1 MRREE
6 IERLLP
12 HRDSMLLLDRL
23 ERNGD
28 YAEGELNIQ
37 GTEWFLNGHFPG
49 FPVVPGVIQCEI
61 LAQSACALIPAL
73 SEDNA
78 RIPMYTGLDKVRFR
92 APVYPGDC
100 FRTRCRI
107 TRSKANFYFIE
118 GKGYVG
124 DRLCISAEFSFAIVE
139 KKDVFKNT
147 DC

>member
-1 MRREE
+1 MNREE
-6 IERLLP
+6 IKRLLP

-28 YAEGELNIQ
+28 TAEGELDIKGN
-37 GTEWFLNGHFPG
+37 EWFLNGHFPE

-73 SEDNA
+73 SEDETK
-78 RIPMYTGLDKVRFR
+78 IPMYTGLDRVRFR
-92 APVYPGDC
+92 APVYPGDT
-100 FRTRCRI
+100 FHTKCRI
-107 TRSKANFYFIE
+107 KRNKANFYFVE
-118 GKGYVG
+118 GEGYVG